1 MINQDLIRYPLDPT
15 GVSRNNYVNKEPHTL
30 DNRKYRVIVLTHGAY
45 FEETVNVFDVGRQ
58 VQLAK
63 GIDYQCTDMYELP
76 TSKFGK
82 VICGTICVTNLEVS
96 STIEVSY
103 NALGGEFSNNTEL
116 IAQMIKTLE
125 MDKRPVNYQ
134 NILNLPEGFIPAE
147 HLHDIGDLYG
157 FEYVV
162 EAINRLGKVMLMGVD
177 LQRDSIMDYVDQ
189 RIASN
194 NSRSNRAYA
203 QFRLEG

>member
-1 MINQDLIRYPLDPT
+1 MKKSIKKINS
-15 GVSRNNYVNKEPHTL
+15 VSSEKSWNEL
-30 DNRKYRVIVLTHGAY
+30 LT
-45 FEETVNVFDVGRQ
+45 FEEVYNDFKNLNELYKGLTVT
-58 VQLAK
+58 A
-63 GIDYQCTDMYELP
+63 
-76 TSKFGK
+76 TSTSF
-82 VICGTICVTNLEVS
+82 LMPLS
-96 STIEVSY
+96 
-103 NALGGEFSNNTEL
+103 
-116 IAQMIKTLE
+116 Q
-125 MDKRPVNYQ
+125 
-134 NILNLPEGFIPAE
+134 GFIPAE

>member
-15 GVSRNNYVNKEPHTL
+15 GASRNNYVNKEPHTL

-58 VQLAK
+58 VQLTK

-116 IAQMIKTLE
+116 IAQMIKALE